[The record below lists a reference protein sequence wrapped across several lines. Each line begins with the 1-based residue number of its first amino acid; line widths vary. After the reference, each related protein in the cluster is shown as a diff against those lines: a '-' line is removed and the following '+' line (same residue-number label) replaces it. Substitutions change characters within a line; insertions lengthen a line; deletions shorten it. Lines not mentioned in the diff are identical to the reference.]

1 MVLHLQA
8 VALGLLLLQ
17 TGAVFS
23 TQVSAV
29 VGQLVTLPC
38 TYSVSGGAVTSMCWG
53 RGPCP
58 RNQCSDTLIWT
69 DGHQVTSR
77 KDGRYRLH
85 GQIKQGDVSL
95 TIRNVTVGDSGQYCC
110 RIEVPGWFND
120 IKRTI
125 TLSVVPATTTRA
137 PTTSAAPPSPAHTQS
152 HKTAPARTTSAPPTP
167 HVPTT
172 PARPAQTQSHKTG
185 RTTTVPTA
193 PHVSTATARPAQTQ
207 SHKTATIRR
216 APTTSHVSTSPLTP
230 AHTQSHKTAPA
241 RTTSAPP
248 TPHVPTTPA
257 RPAQTQSHK
266 TGRTTT
272 VPTAPHVS
280 TATAR
285 SAQTQSHKT
294 DTVPPV
300 PTQTGETQPTI
311 LQETKP
317 QSPTSSPDSCPT
329 DGNTVVTQTSD
340 GPRHNNQTQVFEA
353 QNTWMNSDRLYI
365 GILICSLVL
374 LMVLVTIVIKKYF
387 ISKMRTWTLNEFLGT
402 RPQIQALQLRSPEE
416 DKSYIMEEN
425 DCVTH

>member
-1 MVLHLQA
+1 MSKQEGGRGATLENVLREPTHTDPCRRATVGGAREGPSFERRDRRLDFTAQQNFLTEQVPVTHREEGEAAGRALRPEQTASVSMVLHLQA

-125 TLSVVPATTTRA
+125 TLSVVPAPATTIRA
-137 PTTSAAPPSPAHTQS
+137 PTTRRVSTASPTTAHTQS
-152 HKTAPARTTSAPPTP
+152 EKAEIT
-167 HVPTT
+167 
-172 PARPAQTQSHKTG
+172 
-185 RTTTVPTA
+185 
-193 PHVSTATARPAQTQ
+193 
-207 SHKTATIRR
+207 
-216 APTTSHVSTSPLTP
+216 
-230 AHTQSHKTAPA
+230 
-241 RTTSAPP
+241 
-248 TPHVPTTPA
+248 
-257 RPAQTQSHK
+257 
-266 TGRTTT
+266 
-272 VPTAPHVS
+272 
-280 TATAR
+280 
-285 SAQTQSHKT
+285 
-294 DTVPPV
+294 PPV
-300 PTQTGETQPTI
+300 PTQAEETQPTI

-317 QSPTSSPDSCPT
+317 QPPTSSPDSGPT
-329 DGNTVVTQTSD
+329 
-340 GPRHNNQTQVFEA
+340 GPVPKYGQEATLLSSLYAHGHSEVFEA

-374 LMVLVTIVIKKYF
+374 LMVLVTIIIKKYF
-387 ISKMRTWTLNEFLGT
+387 IGKKKTWTISKILWT
-402 RPQIQALQLRSPEE
+402 RSQIPALELRAPAE
-416 DKSYIMEEN
+416 DNAYIIEEN
-425 DCVTH
+425 H

>member
-1 MVLHLQA
+1 MLLAKAVNVLEQVPVTHREEGEAAGRALRPEQTASVSMVLHLQA

-125 TLSVVPATTTRA
+125 TLSVVPAPATTIRA
-137 PTTSAAPPSPAHTQS
+137 PTTRRVSTASPTTAHTQSEKAAPAWTTRTPTPGVSTAPLAPAHTQS
-152 HKTAPARTTSAPPTP
+152 LKTAITTRAA
-167 HVPTT
+167 TT
-172 PARPAQTQSHKTG
+172 PSIS
-185 RTTTVPTA
+185 TTP
-193 PHVSTATARPAQTQ
+193 P
-207 SHKTATIRR
+207 
-216 APTTSHVSTSPLTP
+216 TP
-230 AHTQSHKTAPA
+230 AHTQSSITEI
-241 RTTSAPP
+241 T
-248 TPHVPTTPA
+248 
-257 RPAQTQSHK
+257 
-266 TGRTTT
+266 
-272 VPTAPHVS
+272 
-280 TATAR
+280 
-285 SAQTQSHKT
+285 
-294 DTVPPV
+294 PPV
-300 PTQTGETQPTI
+300 PTQAEETQPTI

-317 QSPTSSPDSCPT
+317 QPPTSSPDSGPTADGNGTATQPT
-329 DGNTVVTQTSD
+329 DGHWNS
-340 GPRHNNQTQVFEA
+340 NQTVFEA

-374 LMVLVTIVIKKYF
+374 LMVLVTIIIKKYF
-387 ISKMRTWTLNEFLGT
+387 IGKKKTWTISKILWT
-402 RPQIQALQLRSPEE
+402 RSQIPALELRAPAE
-416 DKSYIMEEN
+416 DNAYIIEEN
-425 DCVTH
+425 H